1 VLKHIISIFI
11 WTAIGLYLLLVIL
24 LHIPYI
30 QKNLGSQVASAISHK
45 LDAKVSIGRVD
56 FGFLNRFIIDD
67 VIIYDRKGKEM
78 IKAARISARIE
89 LIPLTEGKVL
99 ISSAQ
104 IFSSHF
110 SLYRETENAKPNFQF
125 VLDALA
131 SKDTTSHTP
140 LDLRINTFIMQRGN
154 IKYDRY
160 DKPHTSGMINPS
172 HLDIRNISAHISL
185 KALKEDSVNIAIKK
199 LAFNEQ
205 SGFKLNKLSL
215 KMEGNRKQCKLKEF
229 NLKLP
234 GTELTIDSIKASYEF
249 KGDSIGLPTIKFA
262 GEIKKSAVSPSD
274 FACFLPAL
282 KSFNHKLHI
291 SSLFNGRD
299 CGIDIPR
306 LTINSDDNSLA
317 LFAGGYIKKNTE
329 GVAWYADIKES
340 RCSQDALQSLLNS
353 TRNTNEDINR
363 IISKLGDISLSGH
376 IKSQNKQNGKAQC
389 QIGTGAGSLNI
400 SANLANGRLFN
411 GDVKA
416 NGIDLKEIFEND
428 EFGIITADVVFDG
441 IMNDNKP
448 TLVNTKGNI
457 SELDYKGYRYSNITI
472 DGQYADNGI
481 QGVLNINDPN
491 IALNIEGAVNNIS
504 QTPDVNLNASVRN
517 FSPQA
522 VRLTRKWGDASFSA
536 YITAQLKG
544 IDIKD
549 AVGKISIDDFIM
561 SKPDERFAIDSIR
574 LQYGYD
580 NSNRFLTVNSDFGTA
595 EIIGRFDHNTL
606 GDSFK
611 HFIKSKLPS
620 FPGIKNTNKKAS
632 NDFLLRAD
640 IKNTDWLEK
649 LFYIP
654 FRLLAPMSLDG
665 DINDL
670 SHDIFLNCRIPHF
683 TYDGKEYKNASISI
697 SSPDEA
703 LHGNIRIAKIM
714 DNDDVFDL
722 DVTADAIDDR
732 LATSLTWSNNARR
745 KQSGTIN
752 AITMF
757 ALDDENKPTANIAVK
772 PSHANIN
779 DTIWN
784 IPSSNITYR
793 NNKIEVDRFSIQN
806 NKQHIIID
814 GTASRS
820 ATDSIK
826 VELNDIDIEYILDL
840 VNFHS
845 VDFSGRATGHAYIS
859 SALNDMS
866 ANAKITVD
874 NFLFEHGRM
883 GILNAYVDWNKKE
896 KQIDIKAVAND
907 GPTKSTLIN
916 GYVSPA
922 RNYIDL
928 EIQAIGTRIEFIKSF
943 TSSFISDINGEARGA
958 VRLYG
963 PLSTINLTGMLVLNG
978 DATISPLNCKYYL
991 KEDTVTLIPDEI
1003 ELRNI
1008 PIFDKFGNRGEISG
1022 GIHHKHLTR
1031 LSYDLSVK
1039 ADNLLA
1045 YDFHDFGNETFYG
1058 TVFGTGEVD
1067 IHGRSGEV
1075 LININITPQKNSQ
1088 FVYNVSNPDAIV
1100 NQEFIQWGSATAGN
1114 DTIAAERKQNEEKDI
1129 RKLSSDMHI
1138 NFLINCTPDATIK
1151 LLMDSKTND
1160 YITLN
1165 GNGVLRAS
1173 YYNKGAFNMFGTY
1186 RVTNGTYGI
1195 TIQDIIKK
1203 SFVFNDG
1210 GTIQFGGN
1218 PFDAGLNLQA
1228 IHTVNGVS
1236 LSDLNIGN
1244 SFSNNTVRVNCLMN
1258 ISGTPGEPQISFDL
1272 DVPTV
1277 STDEKQMIR
1286 SVINSEDEMSQQVLY
1301 LLGVGRF
1308 YPKENNNA
1316 GSQNENQK
1324 SNTSLAMQGLLS
1336 GTISSQINS
1345 VLNTVINSK
1354 NWNFGAN
1361 ISTGNDGWDNAEYEG
1376 LLSGRLLNNRLLI
1389 NGQFGYR
1396 DNASTANTSFIGD
1409 FDIRYLLFPNG
1420 NLSVNVYNK
1429 TNDRYFTKSSL
1440 NTQGIGLI
1448 MKKDFSN
1455 LKDLFGINKKKK
1467 KKSKRQKDKPLI
1479 DKE

>member
-1 VLKHIISIFI
+1 
-11 WTAIGLYLLLVIL
+11 
-24 LHIPYI
+24 
-30 QKNLGSQVASAISHK
+30 
-45 LDAKVSIGRVD
+45 
-56 FGFLNRFIIDD
+56 
-67 VIIYDRKGKEM
+67 
-78 IKAARISARIE
+78 
-89 LIPLTEGKVL
+89 
-99 ISSAQ
+99 
-104 IFSSHF
+104 
-110 SLYRETENAKPNFQF
+110 
-125 VLDALA
+125 
-131 SKDTTSHTP
+131 
-140 LDLRINTFIMQRGN
+140 
-154 IKYDRY
+154 
-160 DKPHTSGMINPS
+160 
-172 HLDIRNISAHISL
+172 
-185 KALKEDSVNIAIKK
+185 
-199 LAFNEQ
+199 
-205 SGFKLNKLSL
+205 
-215 KMEGNRKQCKLKEF
+215 
-229 NLKLP
+229 
-234 GTELTIDSIKASYEF
+234 
-249 KGDSIGLPTIKFA
+249 
-262 GEIKKSAVSPSD
+262 
-274 FACFLPAL
+274 
-282 KSFNHKLHI
+282 
-291 SSLFNGRD
+291 
-299 CGIDIPR
+299 
-306 LTINSDDNSLA
+306 
-317 LFAGGYIKKNTE
+317 
-329 GVAWYADIKES
+329 
-340 RCSQDALQSLLNS
+340 
-353 TRNTNEDINR
+353 
-363 IISKLGDISLSGH
+363 
-376 IKSQNKQNGKAQC
+376 
-389 QIGTGAGSLNI
+389 
-400 SANLANGRLFN
+400 
-411 GDVKA
+411 
-416 NGIDLKEIFEND
+416 
-428 EFGIITADVVFDG
+428 
-441 IMNDNKP
+441 
-448 TLVNTKGNI
+448 
-457 SELDYKGYRYSNITI
+457 
-472 DGQYADNGI
+472 
-481 QGVLNINDPN
+481 
-491 IALNIEGAVNNIS
+491 
-504 QTPDVNLNASVRN
+504 
-517 FSPQA
+517 
-522 VRLTRKWGDASFSA
+522 
-536 YITAQLKG
+536 
-544 IDIKD
+544 
-549 AVGKISIDDFIM
+549 
-561 SKPDERFAIDSIR
+561 
-574 LQYGYD
+574 
-580 NSNRFLTVNSDFGTA
+580 
-595 EIIGRFDHNTL
+595 
-606 GDSFK
+606 
-611 HFIKSKLPS
+611 
-620 FPGIKNTNKKAS
+620 
-632 NDFLLRAD
+632 
-640 IKNTDWLEK
+640 
-649 LFYIP
+649 
-654 FRLLAPMSLDG
+654 
-665 DINDL
+665 
-670 SHDIFLNCRIPHF
+670 
-683 TYDGKEYKNASISI
+683 
-697 SSPDEA
+697 
-703 LHGNIRIAKIM
+703 
-714 DNDDVFDL
+714 
-722 DVTADAIDDR
+722 
-732 LATSLTWSNNARR
+732 
-745 KQSGTIN
+745 
-752 AITMF
+752 
-757 ALDDENKPTANIAVK
+757 
-772 PSHANIN
+772 
-779 DTIWN
+779 
-784 IPSSNITYR
+784 
-793 NNKIEVDRFSIQN
+793 
-806 NKQHIIID
+806 
-814 GTASRS
+814 
-820 ATDSIK
+820 
-826 VELNDIDIEYILDL
+826 
-840 VNFHS
+840 
-845 VDFSGRATGHAYIS
+845 
-859 SALNDMS
+859 MS

-1008 PIFDKFGNRGEISG
+1008 PIFDKYGNRGEISG

-1114 DTIAAERKQNEEKDI
+1114 DTIAAERKQDEEKDI

-1440 NTQGIGLI
+1440 NTQGIGI
-1448 MKKDFSN
+1448 IIKKDYSN
-1455 LKDLFGINKKKK
+1455 LKYLFGINKKKK
-1467 KKSKRQKDKPLI
+1467 KKSKRQKYKPLI